1 MIRTAPGSSVVEVFS
16 QWRRRRASRRIEP
29 GDGHPLEP
37 FRWWQMFSRA
47 LLHLRL
53 DRDGATQTWSVDV
66 RLWGDDDG
74 VVHARLYRDG
84 RHEATSKV
92 PAHFPLPDGT
102 VEVGASEF
110 GLKRCHLVRPDGS
123 ERQLT
128 PDPASAEGHRLRL
141 DRRHPAA
148 SRAIGLSSWAMLAV
162 ALVLG
167 VPQLVETLTQIP
179 PVADSLDTF
188 TSPLSLPASANVALV
203 VGSLLASTERA
214 LRLRNHWLLDGGL
227 LDDEV

>member
-1 MIRTAPGSSVVEVFS
+1 MRRVFS
-16 QWRRRRASRRIEP
+16 NWRSRRAAKRVEP
-29 GDGHPLEP
+29 GDGHSLKP
-37 FRWWQMFSRA
+37 FHWWQMFSRA
-47 LLHLRL
+47 VMHLRL
-53 DRDGATQTWSVDV
+53 ETEGAVQTWSVDV

-92 PAHFPLPDGT
+92 PARFPLPDGT
-102 VEVGASEF
+102 LEVGASEF

-128 PDPASAEGHRLRL
+128 PDPASAEGRRLRL

-148 SRAIGLSSWAMLAV
+148 SRAIGLASWAVLAV

-167 VPQLVETLTQIP
+167 LPQLVETLSQVP
-179 PVADSLDTF
+179 PVAENLGTFDSPF
-188 TSPLSLPASANVALV
+188 SLPATANVALV

-227 LDDEV
+227 FDGEG